1 MNFLQ
6 AMGLGGVS
14 GLSGMSGMVLGGGIV
29 GGVALLLG
37 SRMAA
42 GGPQSAG
49 GFPAVSNLMS
59 QFFSQQSSG
68 LSSNMEDM
76 ISQFGNRP
84 RFQRDETQSP
94 HEQLDALKAFA
105 LKNGSKDGT
114 PVADWTSTQ
123 EEIDA
128 GEFLTDLNEKQQME
142 TIEEIRRAPVEERQ
156 LLQVE
161 DDKLQELIKKRAEE
175 GRPMT
180 GREKVEYQHNFMERL
195 YAEGKINDRLGQS
208 NRRSIETQHYLEQ
221 TSANMFLKSGLP
233 VPTDTPQWAVE
244 NSPYNRHKQQ
254 AV

>member
-49 GFPAVSNLMS
+49 GFQSVSNLMS

-128 GEFLTDLNEKQQME
+128 GEFLTDLNEKQQLE
-142 TIEEIRRAPVEERQ
+142 TVEETRRAPVEERQ

-175 GRPMT
+175 GNPMT
-180 GREKVEYQHNFMERL
+180 GREKLDYQRTYMERL

-208 NRRSIETQHYLEQ
+208 NRHSIESQNYLDQ
-221 TSANMFLKSGLP
+221 TCANMFLKSGLP
-233 VPTDTPQWAVE
+233 VPKDTPQAAVE

-254 AV
+254 LA